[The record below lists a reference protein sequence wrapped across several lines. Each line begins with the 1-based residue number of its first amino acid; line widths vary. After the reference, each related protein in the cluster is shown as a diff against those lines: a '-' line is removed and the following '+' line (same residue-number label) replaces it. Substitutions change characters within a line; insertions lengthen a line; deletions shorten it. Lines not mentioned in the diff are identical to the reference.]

1 MKTILAP
8 VDFSAI
14 TPAVVENAASL
25 ARAVG
30 GRLVLLHVVAPAIV
44 PGDSSSMVVDLS
56 QMQARAETGAAVQ
69 LAALKAGLNAGGVE
83 AEVAEVGGIP
93 TVQILEQAG
102 VFGADYI
109 VMGSHGHG
117 AVYDLLIGGTTHAI
131 LKRARCPVVV
141 VPVLRGGAAGG
152 DRGRVRRRAGQPGA
166 APGA

>member
-14 TPAVVENAASL
+14 TPAVVENAARL

-30 GRLVLLHVVAPAIV
+30 GRVVILHVAAPAIV
-44 PGDSSSMVVDLS
+44 PGDGTPMATDVS
-56 QMQARAETGAAVQ
+56 QMLAREATGAAEQ
-69 LAALKAGLNAGGVE
+69 LSGLEAGLRAAGVE
-83 AEVAEVGGIP
+83 AQAIEVGGLP

-102 VFGADYI
+102 ILAADYI
-109 VMGSHGHG
+109 VIGSHGHG

-141 VPVLRGGAAGG
+141 VPALRAPAQAA
-152 DRGRVRRRAGQPGA
+152 RKGRSRRRPGE
-166 APGA
+166 PGV

>member
-30 GRLVLLHVVAPAIV
+30 GRIVILHVVAPAIV

-56 QMQARAETGAAVQ
+56 RMQARAETGAAAQ
-69 LAALKAGLNAGGVE
+69 LSALKARLREGGLE
-83 AEVAEVGGIP
+83 AEAVEVGGIP

-102 VFGADYI
+102 ALGADYI

-141 VPVLRGGAAGG
+141 VPAQHGGAGKG
-152 DRGRVRRRAGQPGA
+152 RGRRRAGEPGA
-166 APGA
+166 APGT

>member
-14 TPAVVENAASL
+14 TPAVAQNAASL

-30 GRLVLLHVVAPAIV
+30 GRVVILHVVAPAIV

-56 QMQARAETGAAVQ
+56 QMQAREETGAAAQ
-69 LAALKAGLNAGGVE
+69 LLALKAGLREGGVDAE
-83 AEVAEVGGIP
+83 AVEVGGIP
-93 TVQILEQAG
+93 TVQILEQAR
-102 VFGADYI
+102 VLGADYI

-141 VPVLRGGAAGG
+141 VPAKRGGAGKG
-152 DRGRVRRRAGQPGA
+152 PGRRRAGEPGA
-166 APGA
+166 APKA

>member
-14 TPAVVENAASL
+14 TPAVVENAALL

-30 GRLVLLHVVAPAIV
+30 GRIVVLHVVAPAII

-56 QMQARAETGAAVQ
+56 QMQVRAETNAAAQ
-69 LAALKAGLNAGGVE
+69 LSALKAGLREGGLE
-83 AEVAEVGGIP
+83 AEVVEVGGIP
-93 TVQILEQAG
+93 TVRILEQARAL
-102 VFGADYI
+102 GADYI

-131 LKRARCPVVV
+131 LKRAPCPVVV
-141 VPVLRGGAAGG
+141 VPALRPGP
-152 DRGRVRRRAGQPGA
+152 DRGRGRGRRRAGKPGA
-166 APGA
+166 